1 MDHSDPV
8 SGNDSIIYM
17 DRSLRDML
25 ASGDEESHAANELS
39 QDTDDEQRRMTELES
54 KLLASAI
61 ALEGWEGEQTEVS
74 RLKVHI
80 ELLETEYDNQKRELG
95 ATKNTLIKQ
104 KLK

>member
-8 SGNDSIIYM
+8 SGNDSIINM

-61 ALEGWEGEQTEVS
+61 ALEG
-74 RLKVHI
+74 
-80 ELLETEYDNQKRELG
+80 
-95 ATKNTLIKQ
+95 
-104 KLK
+104 